1 LGGNK
6 GSIKGEIMR
15 CKACN
20 VALDDIES
28 TRKDKQ
34 TGEYLDLC
42 GKCLYGYEDEET
54 VDTGDFYV
62 DVDSYVKGWEDFGG
76 DYDIDT

>member
-1 LGGNK
+1 
-6 GSIKGEIMR
+6 MR

-42 GKCLYGYEDEET
+42 GKCLYGYEDDET
-54 VDTGDFYV
+54 VDTGDFYW
-62 DVDSYVKGWEDFGG
+62 DVDYVVKCWEDFGG
-76 DYDIDT
+76 DYDTDT

>member
-1 LGGNK
+1 MM
-6 GSIKGEIMR
+6 MR

-42 GKCLYGYEDEET
+42 VKCLYGYDIEEIEDVSEFWIDHKEGED
-54 VDTGDFYV
+54 DT
-62 DVDSYVKGWEDFGG
+62 
-76 DYDIDT
+76 DT

>member
-1 LGGNK
+1 
-6 GSIKGEIMR
+6 MR

-34 TGEYLDLC
+34 TGEYL
-42 GKCLYGYEDEET
+42 DEET

>member
-1 LGGNK
+1 
-6 GSIKGEIMR
+6 MR

-54 VDTGDFYV
+54 VDSIGFYV
-62 DVDSYVKGWEDFGG
+62 DAIGVAECREDW
-76 DYDIDT
+76 DDTDT